1 MADQASDGGQEKT
14 EQPTQKR
21 LEKSK
26 EDGEVPSSKE
36 LFVFSTLLTG
46 FFLYIGIMPFISSII
61 FEWSS
66 LFKFSGEASLLDYV
80 FNNLKAGY
88 ALMYWKSVLFALPLF
103 VIVILTQMTMSGVIN
118 WSSSAL
124 NLKASRINPF
134 SGLKRMFSM
143 KALVEMLKA
152 IGKVVFLL
160 GAAVFVMFTQMDKL
174 LTAPATHLVGGISRL
189 GDVFLFLIIAFLLV
203 LAVMAMLDV
212 SWQFYQHNKKLKM
225 TLQEIKDE
233 SKQTDGSPEVKAK
246 IRRMQMTA
254 GSRAKQRREAMENV
268 PSATAIITNPTH
280 FAVALKYEVGTAGA
294 PIILAMGRGYQAQE
308 IISIGKDAGVTVFQ
322 NELLA
327 RALFFAGQI
336 GEEIPTPLFTA
347 VAAILGFIY
356 RLNKGDAVD
365 EPDVELPAD
374 MLFDENGKSIS

>member
-1 MADQASDGGQEKT
+1 MADQGSDGGQEKT
-14 EQPTQKR
+14 QEPTQKR

-26 EDGEVPSSKE
+26 EDGEVVSSKE

-46 FFLYIGIMPFISSII
+46 FFLYIGIMPFISSIV
-61 FEWSS
+61 FEWAS
-66 LFKFSGEASLLDYV
+66 LFQFSGETSLLDYV
-80 FNNLKAGY
+80 FNNLRAGY
-88 ALMYWKSVLFALPLF
+88 ALMYWKAVLFALPLL
-103 VIVILTQMTMSGVIN
+103 VIVILTQMTLSGAIN

-124 NLKASRINPF
+124 NFKGSRINPL

-152 IGKVVFLL
+152 IGKVLFLL
-160 GAAVFVMFTQMDKL
+160 GAAVFVMSAQVDKL
-174 LTAPATHLVGGISRL
+174 LTSPATHLIGGISRL

-225 TLQEIKDE
+225 TLQEVKDE

-246 IRRMQMTA
+246 IRRLQMTA
-254 GSRAKQRREAMENV
+254 GRRAKQRREAMESV
-268 PSATAIITNPTH
+268 SYATAIITNPIH
-280 FAVALKYEVGTAGA
+280 FAVALKYEVGTVGA

-308 IISIGKDAGVTVFQ
+308 IISIGKEAGVTVFE

-347 VAAILGFIY
+347 VAAILAFIY
-356 RLNKGDAVD
+356 RLNKGDVVD
-365 EPDVELPAD
+365 KPEVELPAD
-374 MLFDENGKSIS
+374 LIFDENGKSIS

>member
-1 MADQASDGGQEKT
+1 MADQGSDGGQEKT
-14 EQPTQKR
+14 QEPTQKR

-26 EDGEVPSSKE
+26 EDGEVVSSKE

-46 FFLYIGIMPFISSII
+46 FFLYIGIMPFISSIV
-61 FEWSS
+61 FEWAS
-66 LFKFSGEASLLDYV
+66 LFHFSGETSLLDYV
-80 FNNLKAGY
+80 FNNLRAGY
-88 ALMYWKSVLFALPLF
+88 ALMYWKAVLFALPLL
-103 VIVILTQMTMSGVIN
+103 VIVILTQMTLSGAIN

-124 NLKASRINPF
+124 NFKGSRINPL

-152 IGKVVFLL
+152 IGKVLFLL
-160 GAAVFVMFTQMDKL
+160 GAAVFVMSAQVDKL
-174 LTAPATHLVGGISRL
+174 LTSPATHLIGGISRL

-225 TLQEIKDE
+225 TLQEVKDE

-246 IRRMQMTA
+246 IRRLQMTA
-254 GSRAKQRREAMENV
+254 GRRAKQRREAMESV
-268 PSATAIITNPTH
+268 SSATAIITNPIH
-280 FAVALKYEVGTAGA
+280 FAVALKYEVGTVGA

-308 IISIGKDAGVTVFQ
+308 IISIGKEAGVTVFQ

-347 VAAILGFIY
+347 VAAILAFIY
-356 RLNKGDAVD
+356 RLNKGDVVD
-365 EPDVELPAD
+365 KPEVELPAD
-374 MLFDENGKSIS
+374 LIFDENGMSIS

>member
-1 MADQASDGGQEKT
+1 
-14 EQPTQKR
+14 
-21 LEKSK
+21 
-26 EDGEVPSSKE
+26 
-36 LFVFSTLLTG
+36 
-46 FFLYIGIMPFISSII
+46 
-61 FEWSS
+61 
-66 LFKFSGEASLLDYV
+66 
-80 FNNLKAGY
+80 
-88 ALMYWKSVLFALPLF
+88 
-103 VIVILTQMTMSGVIN
+103 LTQMTMSGTIN

-124 NLKASRINPF
+124 NFKASRINPL

-152 IGKVVFLL
+152 IGKVLFLL
-160 GAAVFVMFTQMDKL
+160 GAAVFVMSTQVDKL
-174 LTAPATHLVGGISRL
+174 LTSPATHLIGGISRL

-225 TLQEIKDE
+225 TLQEVKDE

-246 IRRMQMTA
+246 IRRLQMTA
-254 GSRAKQRREAMENV
+254 GRRAKKRREAMDSV
-268 PSATAIITNPTH
+268 SSATAIITNPIH

-308 IISIGKDAGVTVFQ
+308 IISIGTEAGVTVFQ

-327 RALFFAGQI
+327 RALFFAGEI
-336 GEEIPTPLFTA
+336 GEEIPTPLYTA
-347 VAAILGFIY
+347 VAAILAFIY

-374 MLFDENGKSIS
+374 LIFDENGKSIS